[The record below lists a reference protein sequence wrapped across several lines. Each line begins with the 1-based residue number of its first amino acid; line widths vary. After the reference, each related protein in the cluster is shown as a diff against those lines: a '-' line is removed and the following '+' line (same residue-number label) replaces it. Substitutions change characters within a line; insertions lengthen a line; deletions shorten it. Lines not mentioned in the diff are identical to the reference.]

1 MALATYSPTDPAEP
15 AQVGGAFIK
24 PGFAIGFA
32 LVTSLFFLWAIA
44 NNFNDI
50 LIRQFQKALDLNRGE
65 AGFIQFVFYLG
76 YFTMALPAG
85 MVIRRLGYKGGILM
99 GLALY
104 ALGALLFVPAAHVRV
119 YGLFLTALYVLAS
132 GAAFLET
139 AANPYIA
146 HFGDPGRAAMRLNLA
161 QSFNGLGAVVAPLL
175 GSRFI
180 FSGVEHTKAA
190 LAAMAAAQLAA
201 FRVSEALRVQAPYLV
216 LALVVVALALLIA
229 VTPLPKVD
237 ESASAENGE
246 AKTTLTGLFR
256 APGFAWAVAA
266 QFFYVGA
273 QVGIW
278 SYFIDFTKDVTPWV
292 SERTAA
298 QLLSASLFG
307 FMVGRFFGTWL
318 MRTIAPV
325 RLLWFYAIAA
335 GALVAAAIVLPGYAA
350 IAALGLSSFF
360 MSIMFPTI
368 FSLGVQDLGGGA
380 KLGSSFIIMAI
391 IGGAIFP
398 PLMGEI
404 SGISGNIRLAM
415 ILPVACFAVIAWFAS
430 RGRSPSTRLATVA
443 A

>member
-1 MALATYSPTDPAEP
+1 MAVATISTAPAKG
-15 AQVGGAFIK
+15 GGAFIK
-24 PGFAIGFA
+24 SGFGLGFA

-50 LIRQFQKALDLNRGE
+50 LIRQFQKALDLNRGQ

-104 ALGALLFVPAAHVRV
+104 ALGALLFLPAAHVRI
-119 YGLFLTALYVLAS
+119 YGAFLLALYVLAS

-146 HFGDPGRAAMRLNLA
+146 HFGDPGRGAMRLNLA
-161 QSFNGLGAVVAPLL
+161 QSFNGLGAVIAPLL
-175 GSRFI
+175 GSQFI
-180 FSGVEHTKAA
+180 FSGVEHSKSA
-190 LAAMAAAQLAA
+190 LLAMNPFQLNA
-201 FRVSEALRVQAPYLV
+201 FRVSEALRVQAPYLI
-216 LALVVVALALLIA
+216 LALVVAALAVTIA
-229 VTPLPKVD
+229 LTPLPKVD
-237 ESASAENGE
+237 ESAADE
-246 AKTTLTGLFR
+246 AASSKARMGDLLR
-256 APGFAWAVAA
+256 APGFVWAVAA

-318 MRTIAPV
+318 MRTISPV
-325 RLLWFYAIAA
+325 RLLWVYAIAA
-335 GALVAAAIVLPGYAA
+335 GVLVAAAMVLPGYGA
-350 IAALGLSSFF
+350 IGALGLTSFF

-368 FSLGVQDLGGGA
+368 FSLGVEDLGAGA

-404 SGISGNIRLAM
+404 AGATGNIRLAM
-415 ILPVACFAVIAWFAS
+415 ILPVVCFAVIAWYAR
-430 RGRSPSTRLATVA
+430 RGRSGLVPLAQVA